1 MKIFTKAIT
10 LEELT
15 KETITFVQDDD
26 CHWFGIHKDDKN
38 YFNYLLELSI
48 KKDNYDDFT
57 ELFGD
62 NMLGCSP
69 NYWMEKNLKQ
79 L

>member
-1 MKIFTKAIT
+1 MEIFTKAIP

-15 KETITFVQDDD
+15 KETIIFVQDDD

-38 YFNYLLELSI
+38 YFNTLLDI
-48 KKDNYDDFT
+48 CTRKDDYEYFT
-57 ELFGD
+57 EMFGD

-69 NYWMEKNLKQ
+69 NYWLEKNLK
-79 L
+79 